1 MHPRVHI
8 FDKIRTNK
16 YVYLLKIWTNKV
28 NIQTN
33 KGKIW
38 IGKYRIISAQSE
50 PASAGRNSFIAEQ
63 LSTPQGSRCVNKAE
77 DEAVREAAAGGGG
90 EPVG

>member
-1 MHPRVHI
+1 M
-8 FDKIRTNK
+8 
-16 YVYLLKIWTNKV
+16 LEIWTIKV
-28 NIQTN
+28 QTN

-38 IGKYRIISAQSE
+38 IGKYRIISAQTE
-50 PASAGRNSFIAEQ
+50 PASAGINIFIAEQ

-90 EPVG
+90 ESVG